1 MYLVRYYA
9 KRLRT
14 LRGKTVVH
22 VGAHKGQEAALYERW
37 GAARVIWVEADP
49 ETARALRSHLAGRS
63 GQGDGWLARLLRF
76 RPTRHQVIE
85 ALIGDEDGKPTD
97 FFVFSNDG
105 ESSSIFRKAK
115 LDADRHANVTETGEV
130 RQLSM
135 RTLDRLLPENGVPL
149 NSVDILTLDV
159 QGAELLCLKGATALL
174 RQIHLLEA
182 EVSQEKWYEGGV
194 LLPELD
200 AWLRSQGF
208 RRRTWV
214 RRRMMNAVYRNTR
227 RQR

>member
-14 LRGKTVVH
+14 LRGKTIVH

-49 ETARALRSHLAGRS
+49 DTARSLRSHLAARS
-63 GQGDGWLARLLRF
+63 GQGEGWLAHILRF
-76 RPTRHQVIE
+76 VPTRHQVIE

-97 FFVFSNDG
+97 FFIYSNDG
-105 ESSSIFRKAK
+105 ESSSIFRKAQ
-115 LDADRHANVTETGEV
+115 LDEDRHANVMETGQV
-130 RQLSM
+130 RQLAM
-135 RTLDRLLPENGVPL
+135 RTLDSLLPENGISL
-149 NSVDILTLDV
+149 DTVDVLTLDV

-174 RQIHLLEA
+174 RHIQLLEA
-182 EVSQEKWYEGGV
+182 EVSQLQWYEGGV

-200 AWLRSQGF
+200 SWLLSEGF
-208 RRRTWV
+208 CRRTWV
-214 RRRMMNAVYRNTR
+214 RRRMMNAVYCNTR

>member
-14 LRGKTVVH
+14 LRGKTIVH

-49 ETARALRSHLAGRS
+49 DTARSLRSHLAARS
-63 GQGDGWLARLLRF
+63 GQGEGWLARLLRF
-76 RPTRHQVIE
+76 APTRHQIIE
-85 ALIGDEDGKPTD
+85 ALIGDDDGKPTD

-105 ESSSIFRKAK
+105 ESSSIFRKAQ
-115 LDADRHANVTETGEV
+115 LEEDRHANVMETGQV
-130 RQLSM
+130 RQLAM
-135 RTLDRLLPENGVPL
+135 RTLDSLLPENGIPL
-149 NSVDILTLDV
+149 NTVDVLTLDV
-159 QGAELLCLKGATALL
+159 QGAELLCLKGAKALL
-174 RQIHLLEA
+174 RHIHLLEA
-182 EVSQEKWYEGGV
+182 EVSQLQWYEGGV

-200 AWLRSQGF
+200 SWLLGEGF

-214 RRRMMNAVYRNTR
+214 RRRMMNAVYCNTR